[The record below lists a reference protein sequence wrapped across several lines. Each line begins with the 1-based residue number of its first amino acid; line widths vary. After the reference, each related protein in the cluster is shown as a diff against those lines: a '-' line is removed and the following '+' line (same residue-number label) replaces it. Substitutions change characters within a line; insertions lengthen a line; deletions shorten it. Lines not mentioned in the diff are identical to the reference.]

1 MINESFL
8 SSLLKRY
15 YPLTA
20 IKVQELM
27 SSSVLLEKLLSRAY
41 TSLDASIQK
50 YAALGSRI
58 RVLARLL
65 DAWRL
70 KKYQSVSRSTIF
82 ISIMILLYWI
92 NPIDLLPDFIPII
105 GGLDDVLLLN
115 YLLKIIDSEIEKF
128 IKWETKFKKNTA

>member
-41 TSLDASIQK
+41 ASLDASIQK